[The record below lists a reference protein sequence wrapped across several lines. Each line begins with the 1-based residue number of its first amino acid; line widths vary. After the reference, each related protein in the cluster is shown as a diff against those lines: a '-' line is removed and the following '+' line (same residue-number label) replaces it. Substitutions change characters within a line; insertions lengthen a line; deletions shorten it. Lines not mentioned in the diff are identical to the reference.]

1 MGNLPKSSLVVLC
14 FLLAGCSGSDDLGI
28 LGTEYREPP
37 EAPDFTLENQ
47 HGEDVS
53 LSDFEGRVV
62 VVAFIYTSCPDVC
75 LIISSNLDYVY
86 QNLGDHSE
94 MVEFVSIT
102 IDPARDTTSHMLEW
116 ASSRGYEW
124 DHLTHE
130 RGSVIQAVW
139 DDWNVVVDP

>member
-1 MGNLPKSSLVVLC
+1 MGDSAKVALVVLC
-14 FLLAGCSGSDDLGI
+14 FLMAGCSGPNDSEI

-47 HGEDVS
+47 FGDDVS

-75 LIISSNLDYVY
+75 LIISSNLDYVS
-86 QNLGDHSE
+86 QNLGDHSN

-116 ASSRGYEW
+116 ASARGYELSLI
-124 DHLTHE
+124 H
-130 RGSVIQAVW
+130 I
-139 DDWNVVVDP
+139 